1 MSIGPRRINE
11 WRRMAVPQRQAKAV
25 GIVAGGRCRSARCN
39 DRGAL
44 MIRPHLASPRPTGDR
59 RDPNW
64 PRRVSLSGQVT
75 LPAVLLAAP
84 GLDIGDW
91 VAFSAGRSGLRLYS
105 AQRVRAM
112 PAGVKR

>member
-1 MSIGPRRINE
+1 MSG
-11 WRRMAVPQRQAKAV
+11 
-25 GIVAGGRCRSARCN
+25 AGWQCRSGKLKRWALSPGVGV
-39 DRGAL
+39 DQRGAMIGARS